1 MKKNQHVDLFKEI
14 IPSIDLGIKDLW
26 DASSDE
32 GKKEIKNDL
41 WRLNRFISSVNINDR
56 EIQEF
61 FLCMVNEYYNKNWND
76 ISKDPKL
83 QWLTLCLCSHESKKK
98 FFHEYIPLK
107 KNLDRKEEILLK
119 LFPQM
124 KSADAATLAA
134 ITTDKEI
141 KQYCEDLGWDEK
153 EIDGLKL

>member
-141 KQYCEDLGWDEK
+141 KQYCEDLGWDKK